1 MIQDALAL
9 AARGLAIFPCQPRG
23 KEPATA
29 RGCRDAT
36 RDGALICAWWACNP
50 DFNIGAATGEPSGI
64 FVVDV
69 DDAEAELSRLEAE
82 HGPLP
87 PTVKS
92 ITANGRHIFFRQPP
106 GQEIR
111 NSVSKVA
118 RGVDVRASGGHVLM
132 PPSVHPTGRR
142 YCWSV
147 DSASTF
153 AAAPEWLLA
162 MVAAAP
168 PQCLLREWRSLV
180 KKRS

>member
-36 RDGALICAWWACNP
+36 RDGALIRTWWACNP

-87 PTVKS
+87 PTVS
-92 ITANGRHIFFRQPP
+92 PSRQTGGIFSFANRPGRRSATPSA
-106 GQEIR
+106 R
-111 NSVSKVA
+111 S
-118 RGVDVRASGGHVLM
+118 RGVST
-132 PPSVHPTGRR
+132 SVQ
-142 YCWSV
+142 
-147 DSASTF
+147 
-153 AAAPEWLLA
+153 
-162 MVAAAP
+162 VADT
-168 PQCLLREWRSLV
+168 C
-180 KKRS
+180 